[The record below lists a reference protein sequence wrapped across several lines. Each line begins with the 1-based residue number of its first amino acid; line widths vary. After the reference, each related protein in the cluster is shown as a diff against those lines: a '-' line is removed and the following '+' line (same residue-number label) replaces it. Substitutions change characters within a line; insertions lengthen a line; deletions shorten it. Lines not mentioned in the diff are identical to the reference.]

1 MIRNV
6 EMLFLNCFNINVK
19 EIKKEKGFSQLKANK
34 NSTLSQLWSQILF
47 LQPLIS
53 ERGSPL

>member
-19 EIKKEKGFSQLKANK
+19 EIKKEKGISQL
-34 NSTLSQLWSQILF
+34 
-47 LQPLIS
+47 
-53 ERGSPL
+53 